1 MEKWWRERFID
12 RRAWILDHLEDL
24 SLSSEEAMTILLID
38 FFNEYDMP
46 VHHGVLANKLKLDMD
61 QVDDLLARLG
71 AKGYVSI
78 ETNHG
83 EVQFCID
90 GIFADEKETS
100 SFDLSLFEVFEDDF
114 ARPLSQMEV
123 ELLSQW
129 TMEYDQTLIVYAL
142 REAMTKNK
150 RSFDYIDRILLD
162 WKRRGFSA
170 EDYERGER

>member
-38 FFNEYDMP
+38 FFNEHDMP

-78 ETNHG
+78 
-83 EVQFCID
+83 
-90 GIFADEKETS
+90 EKETS

>member
-1 MEKWWRERFID
+1 MKMCIRD
-12 RRAWILDHLEDL
+12 R
-24 SLSSEEAMTILLID
+24 
-38 FFNEYDMP
+38 
-46 VHHGVLANKLKLDMD
+46 
-61 QVDDLLARLG
+61 
-71 AKGYVSI
+71 GYVSI

-129 TMEYDQTLIVYAL
+129 TMEYLSLIHISLCVL
-142 REAMTKNK
+142 
-150 RSFDYIDRILLD
+150 
-162 WKRRGFSA
+162 
-170 EDYERGER
+170 

>member
-1 MEKWWRERFID
+1 M
-12 RRAWILDHLEDL
+12 
-24 SLSSEEAMTILLID
+24 
-38 FFNEYDMP
+38 
-46 VHHGVLANKLKLDMD
+46 
-61 QVDDLLARLG
+61 
-71 AKGYVSI
+71 SI